1 MVQRGC
7 GFGFVGVGEA
17 GELVGCCSKTVCV
30 QRTRGYRGRLTHRD
44 TYMEPV
50 SVCACVCEKESRES
64 GGRGERNRAERESE
78 RAEGAS

>member
-1 MVQRGC
+1 
-7 GFGFVGVGEA
+7 VGVGEA

-50 SVCACVCEKESRES
+50 SVCACVCVFVRK
-64 GGRGERNRAERESE
+64 RAERAGGGE
-78 RAEGAS
+78 REIEQKERVREQKEQVR